1 MKKLFGAAM
10 AVAMLAFAAPAQAQ
24 SDTSSPALGNGG
36 DENASKDG
44 RGQLGNW
51 GVGLMGQTNFAVAGL
66 GGLGGAVLTQQPLT
80 TLGARYWFQNAGG
93 NTIKAL
99 GLDAGLGLGISAG
112 DGPTE
117 IGFGL
122 HLGLPMALSMHKHVN
137 FELIPELNIAFGH
150 SNAGVTG
157 VDFNLGVRAGFEVF
171 FGFIGI
177 PQLALEATVGAGF
190 TVTSVTNNTRFFF
203 GTDPG
208 HTEPWNIFSP
218 GIAAR
223 YYF

>member
-1 MKKLFGAAM
+1 MKKLLGATL

-24 SDTSSPALGNGG
+24 SDTSSPALGQGG
-36 DENASKDG
+36 DENAAKDG

-51 GVGLMGQTNFAVAGL
+51 GLGLMAQSNL
-66 GGLGGAVLTQQPLT
+66 GVLTQAPLT

-112 DGPTE
+112 DAPTE

-137 FELIPELNIAFGH
+137 FELIPELNIGFGH
-150 SNAGVTG
+150 ITGANGVN
-157 VDFNLGVRAGFEVF
+157 FNLGVRAGFEVF

-190 TVTSVTNNTRFFF
+190 SVVSAGGATQFFF
-203 GTDPG
+203 GTAPT